1 MNTSPGVEGPNSG
14 GGSNVWF
21 KAADGERQAIRVDSR
36 DTHAA
41 YAVIESVAEPGCA
54 VPTHRHRNEEEHF
67 LVISGRYRI
76 AIGERIL
83 DAPPGTRATIPRNTP
98 HSWRNIA
105 AEESRLLAIITPG
118 GFEQIIYAVKDT
130 PPEKIADLAESF
142 GCDIL
147 GPPVAE

>member
-1 MNTSPGVEGPNSG
+1 VDSPPGVDGPNSVG
-14 GGSNVWF
+14 GDNVWF
-21 KAADGERQAIRVDSR
+21 KGADGEAQAIRVDNR
-36 DTHAA
+36 DTHGA
-41 YAVIESVAEPGCA
+41 YAVIESVAKPGCA

-76 AIGERIL
+76 AIGDQIL
-83 DAPPGTRATIPRNTP
+83 DASPGTRATVPRNTP

-105 AEESRLLAIITPG
+105 AHESRLLAILTPG

-130 PPEKIADLAESF
+130 PPEKIRELAEGF